1 MQATNP
7 TEHILLADGSRVLLD
22 EILLGTSF
30 DLYQTAEHYD
40 ICLRA
45 ARSESSDPMV
55 QKVLA
60 NLFALK
66 STTARKAT
74 ALAAFFRRAEPRIE
88 AISVAPGVRAMLP
101 DCVVEGVRFETW
113 RGPDESH
120 IAWNHV
126 VLLLCKA
133 VLHRLFRLYPGAP
146 ERGATLLRTWVEV
159 SASLYPDALLT
170 GEVLIYPFALNVR
183 RQWRF
188 YRWCRQKK
196 LNMRLAG
203 LPYRPLQ
210 ILSDIVSRR
219 PNHMILARAE
229 VSANASHALELLEH
243 VPREVLTSDE
253 FETGSLALH
262 QVLLAAG
269 VEVINTA
276 HGVGNYCPFV
286 AYSRFR
292 VLSRSQSTFY
302 AQRNPAIAFDL
313 IPNDSHKLDGLP
325 PYSASSGKP
334 LAVVLVHQSFELTQ
348 LVAEGRAQKRI
359 DVLLAQLAAQLGF
372 KYLIKMH
379 PNSRRPKGDGK
390 FGAFAGEP
398 IYDWSSLASFR
409 PVFVTINSTVFLD
422 VRGIA
427 PALAYAGPT
436 FDPRLYFPSPVMTFT
451 SENIESILRHLSD
464 NGNWLSAAAFH
475 ADGSG
480 APPLGALS
488 SEDPA

>member
-1 MQATNP
+1 M
-7 TEHILLADGSRVLLD
+7 LD
-22 EILLGTSF
+22 EIMLSTSF
-30 DLYQTAEHYD
+30 DIYQTAEHYD

-74 ALAAFFRRAEPRIE
+74 AIAAFFRRSEPGIK
-88 AISVAPGVRAMLP
+88 AISVAPGVRTMLP
-101 DCVVEGVRFETW
+101 DCVVNAVRFEEW
-113 RGPDESH
+113 RGTDESH

-146 ERGATLLRTWVEV
+146 ARGGTLLRTWVEV
-159 SASLYPDALLT
+159 SASLYPDAMLT

-188 YRWCRQKK
+188 YRWCGQKK

-219 PNHMILARAE
+219 TNHMILARAE
-229 VSANASHALELLEH
+229 VSANSNHALELLDH
-243 VPREVLTSDE
+243 APRQVLTSDE

-359 DVLLAQLAAQLGF
+359 DAQLAQLSRQLGF
-372 KYLIKMH
+372 TYLIKMH

-390 FGAFAGEP
+390 SGAFAGEL
-398 IYDWSSLASFR
+398 IYDWSSLVSFR

-436 FDPRLYFPSPVMTFT
+436 FDPGLYFPSPVMTFT
-451 SENIESILRHLSD
+451 FENIESILRHLSED
-464 NGNWLSAAAFH
+464 GNWLCAAAFH

-480 APPLGALS
+480 VSPLDALL
-488 SEDPA
+488 SENPA